1 MENDGTVSMNIFAG
15 SLAAGTFLIFFAQF
29 LPEQVMQWVSVTGA
43 VIVAGGLLWIST
55 RRIHMRTHAAEELE
69 KKQQQGQ
76 H

>member
-15 SLAAGTFLIFFAQF
+15 TLSAGTILVFLGQF
-29 LPEQVMQWVSVTGA
+29 LPEKAMWWVSVIGA

-55 RRIHMRTHAAEELE
+55 RRINIREHAAEDLE
-69 KKQQQGQ
+69 HKK